1 MYLENKNR
9 GLNIVG
15 VSLDKEKNKW
25 VRAIEDD
32 GLVWDHVSN
41 LMFWNDPIAKLY
53 KASAIPAT
61 FVLDK
66 NGVIVARDLRGMEL
80 YKKVEELLSLI
91 FNFYFFY
98 HKVKK
103 PATSVV
109 RHNIISTLILTYI

>member
-1 MYLENKNR
+1 MTIIDFWASWCRPCRIENPNLVKLYLENKNR

-53 KASAIPAT
+53 KVSAIPAT

-80 YKKVEELLSLI
+80 YKKVEELLSDI
-91 FNFYFFY
+91 
-98 HKVKK
+98 
-103 PATSVV
+103 
-109 RHNIISTLILTYI
+109 